1 VLFSRANDIDGNSW
15 PSATDY
21 IYSSEPSPAPE
32 MQLLVPSTNPAV
44 LFLSSDAN
52 RTYFKAASASDGSA
66 WVSNVFAPE
75 STPNSGRFLSW
86 ARINGLVAFA
96 HYDQSNAN
104 LRYVRSTNAAATT
117 WGTASLVDET
127 GNVGQYTSLAE
138 VNGFPAI
145 AYYDVTNN
153 KLKYVRATNAA
164 GTAWGVPVSVT
175 PNGGGG
181 KFAAMSVWN
190 GKPIIVYQ
198 GGPKLKLYAVV
209 ANDADG
215 TSWGNPIVIHDVP
228 QTGLYN
234 TIKVFN
240 GEVFVGTYCQQDARP
255 YFIRGGV
262 CDTPQLPVNTTSS
275 EALQVCAGSSTTL
288 QVSGTSVQWY
298 DASEGGNLL
307 SAGNDFSIPFIIE
320 STSYFVASRVCDT
333 ESERLEI
340 TVDVLPI
347 PEALVIENGGTLI
360 ALPEDATYQ
369 WIFCDGDAIEG
380 AVSQEYLVESPGS
393 YAVVSNVSGCSDT
406 SACVDVLITSLES
419 ENDYRTLRIFPN
431 PAKDQIFI
439 DSQEIQSWLLFDL
452 MGRAVGAGNSS
463 VLNRGDLPGGL
474 YLLIVTKQKGEP
486 EARPVLFQ

>member
-1 VLFSRANDIDGNSW
+1 
-15 PSATDY
+15 
-21 IYSSEPSPAPE
+21 
-32 MQLLVPSTNPAV
+32 
-44 LFLSSDAN
+44 
-52 RTYFKAASASDGSA
+52 
-66 WVSNVFAPE
+66 
-75 STPNSGRFLSW
+75 
-86 ARINGLVAFA
+86 
-96 HYDQSNAN
+96 
-104 LRYVRSTNAAATT
+104 
-117 WGTASLVDET
+117 
-127 GNVGQYTSLAE
+127 
-138 VNGFPAI
+138 
-145 AYYDVTNN
+145 
-153 KLKYVRATNAA
+153 
-164 GTAWGVPVSVT
+164 
-175 PNGGGG
+175 
-181 KFAAMSVWN
+181 
-190 GKPIIVYQ
+190 
-198 GGPKLKLYAVV
+198 
-209 ANDADG
+209 
-215 TSWGNPIVIHDVP
+215 
-228 QTGLYN
+228 
-234 TIKVFN
+234 VFN

-360 ALPEDATYQ
+360 ALPEEATYQ

-380 AVSQEYLVESPGS
+380 AVLQEYLVESPGS

-406 SACVDVLITSLES
+406 STCVDVLITSLES
-419 ENDYRTLRIFPN
+419 DNDYRTLRIFPN